1 MAQPETLLV
10 DQIRR
15 AVKRTHSTAV
25 TVKIAGGR
33 YQSAGLPDLLV
44 ILYGRAYFFEV
55 KKRRQGESE
64 AHARG
69 RATIRQEARLAELRA
84 AGCVAAVVLSVE
96 EVLALLPDS

>member
-15 AVKRTHSTAV
+15 AVKRAHPSAMI
-25 TVKIAGGR
+25 VKIAGGK

-44 ILYGRAYFFEV
+44 ILDGRAYGFEV

-64 AHARG
+64 QHAYE
-69 RATIRQEARLAELRA
+69 RATVRQRARLQDMRS
-84 AGCVAAVVLSVE
+84 AGAVADVVLSVD
-96 EVLALLPDS
+96 EVLNLLPDP